1 MGEKNRGAGSKD
13 LMVLSGTEREKGER
27 EETNDEREDTK
38 TVKMKRGMKF
48 YRERKK
54 KRGEDSFRLSQSHL
68 VERQR
73 TERHCLS
80 PYMNYDSK
88 ALSL

>member
-48 YRERKK
+48 YREKK
-54 KRGEDSFRLSQSHL
+54 KEGGRQFQAESKSPCGATTHRASLS
-68 VERQR
+68 V
-73 TERHCLS
+73 
-80 PYMNYDSK
+80 
-88 ALSL
+88 SLYEL